1 MGGCWWVY
9 QKKKGAVDELLE
21 NQLDRRKQMGDGGG
35 MGSCIPHS
43 YSIIEIY
50 FKTKHAKHQKKTLM
64 SFHQKLED
72 HIKSIGRAVLDLP
85 CGAPCSTN
93 SCKALAPCL
102 VGGVDYMRF
111 GL

>member
-43 YSIIEIY
+43 YSIIEDIN
-50 FKTKHAKHQKKTLM
+50 FIPSK
-64 SFHQKLED
+64 
-72 HIKSIGRAVLDLP
+72 
-85 CGAPCSTN
+85 
-93 SCKALAPCL
+93 
-102 VGGVDYMRF
+102 VGGSYKIHRTSSPRLALWGPLFYKFLQGIGSLSCGRGGLHEIWIIDSSF
-111 GL
+111 GEKKS